1 MKIELKDFSKC
12 YDSQKRTGE
21 MAVSEVSFVCRQNE
35 ITGLVGENGSGKS
48 TILKAVTGNHY
59 ATSGKV
65 IVTDR
70 DGNSYD
76 ASESPEKIKQV
87 TGYVPEFPVLPL
99 EMKTGDFIEYAG
111 NLFGASKKEIDDVI
125 SKCGLQSVKE
135 KRIRTLSKGFRQR
148 VSFAQSLVSN
158 PSILVLDEPFSGL
171 DPAQLIQMRKL
182 ILDESKNKTVLISTH
197 NLSEVHNLCSSILVM
212 KSGKL
217 VASGTEESLISQTE
231 SKSLEEAFLKL

>member
-1 MKIELKDFSKC
+1 MIELKDFCKT
-12 YDSQKRTGE
+12 YASQKKTGE
-21 MAVSEVSFVCRQNE
+21 MAVSDVSFVCGE
-35 ITGLVGENGSGKS
+35 SSVTALVGENGSGKS
-48 TILKAVTGNHY
+48 TILKAVTANHY

-70 DGNSYD
+70 DGNSFD
-76 ASESPEKIKQV
+76 ASEYPEKIKEI

-99 EMKTGDFIEYAG
+99 EMKTGAFLEYAG
-111 NLFGASKKEIDDVI
+111 SLFGCTEKEIDEVI
-125 SKCGLQSVKE
+125 QKCGLETVRE
-135 KRIRTLSKGFRQR
+135 KKIRTLSKGFRQR

-158 PSILVLDEPFSGL
+158 PSVLVLDEPFSGL

-182 ILDESKNKTVLISTH
+182 IQEESKNKTVLVSTH

-212 KSGKL
+212 KNGKL
-217 VASGTEESLISQTE
+217 VASGTEEELVSGTD